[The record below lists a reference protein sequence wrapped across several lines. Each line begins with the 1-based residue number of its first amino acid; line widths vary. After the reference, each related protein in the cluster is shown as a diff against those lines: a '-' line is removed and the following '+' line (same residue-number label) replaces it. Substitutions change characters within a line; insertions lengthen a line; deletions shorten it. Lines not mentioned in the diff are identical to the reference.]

1 MNDFKI
7 IFFSLTLLTSNVF
20 IAQLTSDKW
29 YQLYNSEE
37 ISVDIS
43 FSISKNGCSDNALS
57 TIYKYRYNGKLSDNL
72 KFINWSI
79 DYINC
84 KGLKYTY
91 SSGAKIGGYKI
102 QNELGKG
109 ILEELIKE
117 DFDDAITTKKIISNL
132 YEFSKSYT
140 KSFSNKIKTSK
151 SDKVSVN
158 TANNYHLEFVQKT
171 NSYIYLFK
179 IQGSNPSKIDSSKS
193 LDEVHIF
200 NIELTKSD
208 IYLVGSAPDKSV
220 LFIASPDESNKF
232 VFKNEDYSELDVSG
246 DSTNIL
252 LQEYFKYRN
261 GIISQIQNINSSSQE
276 SKTIAQ
282 NLIITKYQEYIRNF
296 ISENRNSPS
305 ILMMLGEIQNPM
317 EFKREL
323 GYIKNVIIEKYENQ
337 TYVNEVN
344 KLLERI
350 NQQESFLIQQ
360 QNRAENPNVV
370 RLYNQY
376 KEKGFTVYSVSLD
389 QKKDKWLEAI
399 SKDQLSWPNHVS
411 ELSGWNS
418 TAGTK
423 YGITSIPKTFLI
435 NKNGK
440 IVAYNLKGAALE
452 KKLAEIL

>member
-1 MNDFKI
+1 MKKI
-7 IFFSLTLLTSNVF
+7 VSILLLL
-20 IAQLTSDKW
+20 II
-29 YQLYNSEE
+29 
-37 ISVDIS
+37 IS
-43 FSISKNGCSDNALS
+43 
-57 TIYKYRYNGKLSDNL
+57 
-72 KFINWSI
+72 
-79 DYINC
+79 C
-84 KGLKYTY
+84 KGEKAT
-91 SSGAKIGGYKI
+91 I
-102 QNELGKG
+102 
-109 ILEELIKE
+109 
-117 DFDDAITTKKIISNL
+117 
-132 YEFSKSYT
+132 
-140 KSFSNKIKTSK
+140 
-151 SDKVSVN
+151 N
-158 TANNYHLEFVQKT
+158 TENNYHLEFVQKT
-171 NSYIYLFK
+171 NNYIYLFK
-179 IQGSNPSKIDSSKS
+179 IQGSNPIKIDSSKS

-220 LFIASPDESNKF
+220 LFIASPDESNRL

-305 ILMMLGEIQNPM
+305 ILMMLGEIQNPV
-317 EFKREL
+317 EFKTEL

-337 TYVNEVN
+337 TYVNEVD

-350 NQQESFLIQQ
+350 KQQESFLIQQ
-360 QNRAENPNVV
+360 QNRVENEENERKKLGLNIGAQAPEITLKDPKGNIKSLSSLKGKVVLLDFWASWCKPCRAENPNVV

-411 ELSGWNS
+411 ELLGWNS

-435 NKNGK
+435 DKNGK
-440 IVAYNLKGAALE
+440 IVGYNLKGAALE